1 MFATPVPARSN
12 ERLARLSSAGPSLA
26 LALAATAA
34 LLAAAHFVPAGSR
47 AERIFDAVLPLS
59 PVEPPAF
66 GAVLSAITLVAL
78 AIGLRRGKRLSWEL
92 AVMVFG
98 AAGFA
103 QGVLLHHPVA
113 ASIAAGCVAV
123 LVAGRGRYSI
133 RLGRPG
139 RRILALAVLAGL
151 ASIGDVALAL

>member
-12 ERLARLSSAGPSLA
+12 ERLARLTSAGPSLA

-34 LLAAAHFVPAGSR
+34 MLAAAHFVPAGSR

-66 GAVLSAITLVAL
+66 GAVLSAIALVAL

-123 LVAGRGRYSI
+123 SPAVGATPSASAAPDGGSSPWRFS
-133 RLGRPG
+133 PG
-139 RRILALAVLAGL
+139 SPPLATWHWR
-151 ASIGDVALAL
+151 